1 MEDVFDVLAE
11 DHEEIRQALAELEKG
26 PTAATGA
33 AEDQLM
39 LRKIMTEELII
50 ETSKH
55 EEIELTWL
63 WPAVREHVAGGD
75 RLADRGIC
83 AELEIAAVAAELD
96 KLDVS
101 QPEFEDLLSLFTQA
115 GREHFDFEE
124 RQVWPRLRTALAPSL
139 AARPPPNW
147 APRSCGPGSP
157 RPPGPARSAGPEAPG
172 RVRALTTVRSAE
184 RMLCWIARICSAPS
198 AIYQVGGA
206 H

>member
-11 DHEEIRQALAELEKG
+11 DHEEIRQALDELEKG

-33 AEDQLM
+33 TEDQLM

-63 WPAVREHVAGGD
+63 WPAVREHVPGGD

-83 AELEIAAVAAELD
+83 AELEIAALMAGLD
-96 KLDVS
+96 KLDAS
-101 QPEFEDLLSLFTQA
+101 QPEFEDLLSQFTQA

-124 RQVWPRLRTALAPSL
+124 RQVWPRLRAAFSSGALTPK
-139 AARPPPNW
+139 AAAELSRKILVARQSVPAW
-147 APRSCGPGSP
+147 
-157 RPPGPARSAGPEAPG
+157 PGPHAPAQRSPWPGESARHGSFG
-172 RVRALTTVRSAE
+172 
-184 RMLCWIARICSAPS
+184 
-198 AIYQVGGA
+198 
-206 H
+206 